1 MKKKIIIIL
10 ICFLSLV
17 VFSVTRDFVIKN
29 IVTVVV
35 TNVTGAPIRVGGFS
49 LSIIRQSVKITNFR
63 MYSPKGFPK
72 DVMVDIPMMNV
83 TCDVFSI
90 LKGKIYLKE
99 LAIDLREMGLV
110 KNKDGK
116 LNVDSLK
123 ISQAKEQAGKPAKSM
138 PLQIDLVQLNIG
150 RVVSRDYGVSGEPV
164 IKVYDVG
171 VRKTYK
177 NINSVQQLTA
187 LIIAESLKAA
197 GIRGLG
203 IYGVS
208 MLTGV
213 AALPVAA
220 AFTFAGKDYAQQDY
234 SVSWDKVYEVGLGV
248 IKESGIV
255 KKENKTTGVINADI
269 RGAQVTLKL
278 QELSNNSTR
287 VTISARKFF
296 LPQPEVAAGVMYRIS
311 EKLK

>member
-1 MKKKIIIIL
+1 MKKKFIIIL

-17 VFSVTRDFVIKN
+17 VFCVVRDFVIKN
-29 IVTVVV
+29 IITVVV
-35 TNVTGAPIRVGGFS
+35 TNVTGAPTNVGGFS
-49 LSIIRQSVKITNFR
+49 LSVIRQSVKITNFK
-63 MYSPKGFPK
+63 MYSPEGFPR
-72 DVMVDIPMMNV
+72 DIMIDIPLMRV
-83 TCDVFSI
+83 SCDLPSI

-99 LAIDLREMGLV
+99 LVLDLREMGLV
-110 KNKDGK
+110 KNKEGK

-123 ISQAKEQAGKPAKSM
+123 ISQAKGEVKKSTKQM
-138 PLQIDLVQLNIG
+138 PIQIDLVQLNIG
-150 RVVSRDYGVSGEPV
+150 RVVNKDYSAQGGPV

-171 VRKTYK
+171 VKKTYK
-177 NINSVQQLTA
+177 NISSIQQLIA

-220 AFTFAGKDYAQQDY
+220 AFTFGGKDYAQQDY
-234 SVSWDKVYEVGLGV
+234 SISWDRAYDVGLAV
-248 IKESGIV
+248 LKESGRIGN
-255 KKENKTTGVINADI
+255 ENKATGVISADV
-269 RGAQVTLKL
+269 GGVQVTFKL
-278 QELSNNSTR
+278 QKISNNSTR
-287 VTISARKFF
+287 VTVSARKFI